1 MTLEK
6 ALALLSL
13 PREVAR
19 HPASG
24 EPILAGIGR
33 YGAYVQHGKTYA
45 NLGRDDDVLEIGGQ
59 SRNRPHR
66 RQGERRRG
74 LAFRRRGG
82 PRSRRASRGRSGQR
96 QAGPLRVLRQSRQD
110 QRHDPERD
118 QRGDAHAR
126 RRGRDAPG
134 QGRGRRRFRAPARP
148 ASGRRRGDGARRTL
162 WRLRQLGQ
170 GQRDDPEVN
179 RARFHCARSGARADR
194 RTRGQA
200 CRRAAQPGENAG
212 SATRLRPRKRRP
224 KPAAAKG
231 APARAKPAAPKKP
244 AAKTA
249 AAAKPKSATSS
260 KRR

>member
-45 NLGRDDDVLEIGGQ
+45 NLGRDDDVLEIGG
-59 SRNRPHR
+59 NRAIDLIVAKESGAGAAIR
-66 RQGERRRG
+66 
-74 LAFRRRGG
+74 RRRGG
-82 PRSRRASRGRSGQR
+82 SRSRRASRGRPGRR
-96 QAGPLRVLRQSRQD
+96 QAGPLRRLRQPWQD
-110 QRHDPERD
+110 QRHHPEGD
-118 QRGDAHAR
+118 QPGDAYAR
-126 RRGRDAPG
+126 RRGRAARG
-134 QGRGRRRFRAPARP
+134 QGGGGRRFRAPARR
-148 ASGRRRGDGARRTL
+148 ASGRRPGDGARRTL

-170 GQRDDPEVN
+170 GQRDDSEVD
-179 RARFHCARSGARADR
+179 RPGFDFARSGSGADR
-194 RTRGQA
+194 RARGQA
-200 CRRAAQPGENAG
+200 CGSAARRAESIGEENG
-212 SATRLRPRKRRP
+212 RGEK
-224 KPAAAKG
+224 
-231 APARAKPAAPKKP
+231 APAKTSGSNRAPTKAKPAASNKP
-244 AAKTA
+244 AAKVA